1 MGHRGGNWSE
11 GARRSGLQRQRLGPT
26 ETLALT
32 PSSLSLRFSISCLR
46 IILSLSLPHMES
58 MKKNEIISVKMF
70 GEEKCLIIVRGNYD
84 CSFKMISQR
93 GRQLRFL

>member
-1 MGHRGGNWSE
+1 MMAVGFFGCCGAMRESQCVLGSVSGASGE
-11 GARRSGLQRQRLGPT
+11 GTGLKRAPRSGLQRQLLGPA

-58 MKKNEIISVKMF
+58 MKNMRS
-70 GEEKCLIIVRGNYD
+70 LA
-84 CSFKMISQR
+84 
-93 GRQLRFL
+93 